1 MEKKAIDMVSKSV
14 QNALKCKGLTLSY
27 NRSGKSKKIKYK
39 RPEKPK
45 PEEKLK
51 ALPFFRGY
59 DFLENLMVV
68 RQYIQKKNNISIG
81 LLEILLYLAPK
92 QYFTQADYKE
102 MPKQFRYCYMSNL
115 VETGYIIPV
124 QAGKSNGKK
133 IFTVN
138 RKGQEIVRNFY
149 ELLSGEK
156 QISEV
161 KYHPLT
167 KKKDQT
173 AIDKKRMD
181 LIVKINRLPVSESKK
196 ALFQ

>member
-1 MEKKAIDMVSKSV
+1 MEKRAIDMVSKNV

-27 NRSGKSKKIKYK
+27 NRSGKSKKVKYK
-39 RPEKPK
+39 RPTKAAPK
-45 PEEKLK
+45 PK

-59 DFLENLMVV
+59 DLLENMMVV
-68 RQYIQKKNNISIG
+68 RQYIQKKNNIDIG

-102 MPKQFRYCYMSNL
+102 MPKQFTYCYMSNL
-115 VETGYIIPV
+115 VKTGYIVPV
-124 QAGKSNGKK
+124 QAGTSNGKK

-156 QISEV
+156 LISEV
-161 KYHPLT
+161 LYQPLT
-167 KKKDQT
+167 KKKGQT
-173 AIDKKRMD
+173 TIDKKRMD
-181 LIVKINRLPVSESKK
+181 LITKINRLPVSESKK